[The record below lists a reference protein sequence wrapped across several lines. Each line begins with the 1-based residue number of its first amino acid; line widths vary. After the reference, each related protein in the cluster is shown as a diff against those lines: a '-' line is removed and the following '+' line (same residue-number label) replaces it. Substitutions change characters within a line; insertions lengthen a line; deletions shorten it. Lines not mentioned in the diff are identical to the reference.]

1 MTIYI
6 NVIFC
11 FTDQEYIELLTV
23 WRKQGKKNYEN
34 NDSYFLK
41 ASYKLWCLIY
51 NQGLSIKKQFH
62 KSSSASIYI
71 HTSTVMWS
79 LWALVPV
86 VFQVVFE
93 CWGYRNPLNLLL
105 FGLGNLE
112 TGFIGL
118 V

>member
-51 NQGLSIKKQFH
+51 ITRGSQLKNNFINLALHPSI
-62 KSSSASIYI
+62 SI
-71 HTSTVMWS
+71 
-79 LWALVPV
+79 LV
-86 VFQVVFE
+86 Q
-93 CWGYRNPLNLLL
+93 
-105 FGLGNLE
+105 
-112 TGFIGL
+112 
-118 V
+118 